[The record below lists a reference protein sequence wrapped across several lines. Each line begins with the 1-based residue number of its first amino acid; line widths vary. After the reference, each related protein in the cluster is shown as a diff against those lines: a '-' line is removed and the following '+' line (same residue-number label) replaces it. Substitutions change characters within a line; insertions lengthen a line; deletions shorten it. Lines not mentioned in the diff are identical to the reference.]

1 MPPRQTALVP
11 APLVPK
17 ARSQENDELWPAA
30 LGICAQRLWAS
41 PATSDAAR
49 RHALAA
55 EQAHHACGPPA
66 AHTRHPQAWDLT
78 EHKSRHATHGAGP
91 LSAGVGATSCS
102 SILLAAA
109 RPLVRHV
116 SRMQLDW
123 GCETPGRSEVRA
135 RRAAGRASRTPLAE
149 SEERNVADGAD
160 PAEHEHVKRE
170 PVVQLRHRD
179 ARCWLHRSERASR
192 SASPRGRSS
201 EGAVPADDR
210 RRHVREEGR

>member
-1 MPPRQTALVP
+1 MPT
-11 APLVPK
+11 
-17 ARSQENDELWPAA
+17 
-30 LGICAQRLWAS
+30 RLWAS

-55 EQAHHACGPPA
+55 EQVHHACGPPA
-66 AHTRHPQAWDLT
+66 AHIRHPQAWVLT
-78 EHKSRHATHGAGP
+78 EHKPALPPRAGP
-91 LSAGVGATSCS
+91 LSAGVGATPCS

-160 PAEHEHVKRE
+160 PAEHEHVERE
-170 PVVQLRHRD
+170 PVVQLRHWRRQRLAAPRC
-179 ARCWLHRSERASR
+179 ARGT
-192 SASPRGRSS
+192 SPRGRSR
-201 EGAVPADDR
+201 EGAVPADER
-210 RRHVREEGR
+210 GRPRGGQVRGGGNLVDYLAR